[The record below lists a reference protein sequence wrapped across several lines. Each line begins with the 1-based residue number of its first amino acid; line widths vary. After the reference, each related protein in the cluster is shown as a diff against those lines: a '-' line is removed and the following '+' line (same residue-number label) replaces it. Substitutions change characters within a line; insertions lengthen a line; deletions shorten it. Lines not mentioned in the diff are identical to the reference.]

1 VSNISNW
8 SGWSPSSPASVR
20 ANSDFG
26 DIDIDT
32 RELLTST
39 KGPDAEIIDNPF
51 AFTQAQLGRSLYDPK
66 NLSLLRAM
74 MGAEGLAMGLRVDLH
89 QGLSPDEDKLDGHVT
104 LEDVWR
110 RFEGLDEVDDV
121 RADGNNAPHDQAAPT
136 MDAVAS
142 QHQHPNPTGWSRIFR
157 KSKPPPSSSKG
168 FTDRRR
174 VLGEN
179 RIPVRPLKNIFQLV
193 WIALQDKIIVP
204 PFVVGHN

>member
-1 VSNISNW
+1 MSNISNW
-8 SGWSPSSPASVR
+8 SGWSPESPASVR

-39 KGPDAEIIDNPF
+39 KGPEAEVIDNPF
-51 AFTQAQLGRSLYDPK
+51 AFTQAQLGKSLYDPK

-89 QGLSPDEDKLDGHVT
+89 QGLSPDEDKLEGHVT

-121 RADGNNAPHDQAAPT
+121 ADRNNAPQQSAPT
-136 MDAVAS
+136 MDTVTS
-142 QHQHPNPTGWSRIFR
+142 EHQNQNPAGWSRIFR

-193 WIALQDKIIVP
+193 WIALHDKIIVP
-204 PFVVGHN
+204 PFFVGYS